1 MGVRELA
8 AKGGLSLDAAD
19 QLELLLF
26 LLNDPEPGVVAQV
39 EATLDAIPRA
49 AIEGFLARPE
59 ASPELRAGFA
69 ARSVEPGHVPAPD
82 DAPAVVPVSDSE
94 SDSEPLDPGE
104 SRPQV
109 LMSLPVIDRIKMAI
123 RGTREQRTVLVRDP
137 NKVVSVSVLGSA
149 KLNASEVESYAR
161 MTSVQ
166 EEVLRIIGTSRHW
179 TKNYPIVAAI
189 VSNPKT
195 PIAISM
201 GLVTRLNLR
210 DLNLVARDR
219 NVSDGVRSAA
229 RRFVL
234 TGQARRR

>member
-1 MGVRELA
+1 M
-8 AKGGLSLDAAD
+8 
-19 QLELLLF
+19 
-26 LLNDPEPGVVAQV
+26 
-39 EATLDAIPRA
+39 
-49 AIEGFLARPE
+49 
-59 ASPELRAGFA
+59 
-69 ARSVEPGHVPAPD
+69 
-82 DAPAVVPVSDSE
+82 
-94 SDSEPLDPGE
+94 
-104 SRPQV
+104 
-109 LMSLPVIDRIKMAI
+109 
-123 RGTREQRTVLVRDP
+123 LVRDP